1 VSEKNHPSLTPPGG
15 GLKAEPERPGLSPG
29 GEGAASGNEPG
40 RYRTGAEPLGVA
52 APGSRLPVV
61 DVGRLVGDISRTFNP
76 LARDFALDVHA
87 SQLPG
92 GFVRVSVVLPQGMT
106 RAFVGLL
113 ESLAGL
119 VRFVDHR
126 VKISAAEVKAVDL
139 EELADRRQLQED
151 HRAEVCTLFDRF
163 TASGLDRKQ
172 AVRRTSQALKAKNH
186 PWSTLDLVTLTLREC
201 GRFRRGSGRP
211 RGEPASGR

>member
-1 VSEKNHPSLTPPGG
+1 MSEKGHPSLTPPGG
-15 GLKAEPERPGLSPG
+15 DLRAGPERPGLSPG
-29 GEGAASGNEPG
+29 GEGAARGCEPV

-52 APGSRLPVV
+52 APGSRLPSV

-113 ESLAGL
+113 ESLTGL

-126 VKISAAEVKAVDL
+126 VRCSAAEVKAVDL
-139 EELADRRQLQED
+139 DELADRRQLQED
-151 HRAEVCTLFDRF
+151 HRREVCTLFDRF

-172 AVRRTSQALKAKNH
+172 AIRRTSQALKAKNH

-201 GRFRRGSGRP
+201 GRFRRGGRP
-211 RGEPASGR
+211 STGGGGL

>member
-1 VSEKNHPSLTPPGG
+1 L
-15 GLKAEPERPGLSPG
+15 
-29 GEGAASGNEPG
+29 
-40 RYRTGAEPLGVA
+40 
-52 APGSRLPVV
+52 V

-76 LARDFALDVHA
+76 LGRDFALDAHA
-87 SQLPG
+87 RQLPG
-92 GFVRVSVVLPQGMT
+92 GLVQVSVVLPQGMT

-113 ESLAGL
+113 ESLTGL

-126 VKISAAEVKAVDL
+126 ARVSAAEVKAIDPD
-139 EELADRRQLQED
+139 EIADRHQLQAD
-151 HRAEVCTLFDRF
+151 YRAEVCALFDRF

-211 RGEPASGR
+211 RGEPAAGR

>member
-1 VSEKNHPSLTPPGG
+1 MTGKTRTQPTAPDRRGFLDSRAASEGDPVALARQPSACP
-15 GLKAEPERPGLSPG
+15 
-29 GEGAASGNEPG
+29 GAA
-40 RYRTGAEPLGVA
+40 A
-52 APGSRLPVV
+52 LPSV

-76 LARDFALDVHA
+76 LGRDFALDVHA

-92 GFVRVSVVLPQGMT
+92 GLVRVSVVLPQGMT
-106 RAFVGLL
+106 RTFVGLL

-139 EELADRRQLQED
+139 DELADRRQLQED
-151 HRAEVCTLFDRF
+151 HRQEVCALFDGF

-172 AVRRTSQALKAKNH
+172 AVRRTSQALKGANH

-211 RGEPASGR
+211 RAAPDASR